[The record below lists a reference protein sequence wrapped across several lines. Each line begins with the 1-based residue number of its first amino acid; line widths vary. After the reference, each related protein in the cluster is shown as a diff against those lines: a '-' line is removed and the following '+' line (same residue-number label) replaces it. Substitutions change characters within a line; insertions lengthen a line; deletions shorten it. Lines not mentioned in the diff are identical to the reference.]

1 MGLFDH
7 FDLGQLVADV
17 MVQFTIEVSHGCATE
32 DEGDKQKE
40 FHLRRAGLRGFAV
53 LAARLK
59 LAAVGAPFCPGRL
72 IFSPEPAAIL
82 ALFL

>member
-1 MGLFDH
+1 MYVDVHLVLSH
-7 FDLGQLVADV
+7 FLLIG
-17 MVQFTIEVSHGCATE
+17 
-32 DEGDKQKE
+32 
-40 FHLRRAGLRGFAV
+40 RRGFAV

-59 LAAVGAPFCPGRL
+59 LAAVGAPFAPGRL